1 MVIAMTEK
9 EIISYNIRR
18 LLNREGMTQTELA
31 KKLGVGRSTV
41 SMWISS
47 NADPRMSKVD
57 AMCEI
62 FHCTR
67 ADIFERP
74 TVSVSE
80 IQSIFAQLSESNQ
93 AKLLELARLYLSAQ
107 DKKQ

>member
-1 MVIAMTEK
+1 MNIMTPQ

-31 KKLGVGRSTV
+31 KRLGISRSTV
-41 SMWISS
+41 SMWCSGS
-47 NADPRMSKVD
+47 ADPRMPKVD
-57 AMCEI
+57 KMCEI

-74 TVSVSE
+74 NVSNSE
-80 IQSIFAQLSESNQ
+80 IDAIFEQLSESNR

-107 DKKQ
+107 DKK